1 MLNMKKRTINDA
13 ILEVFRR
20 VGKPLH
26 FKEIYAK
33 IIEFDLYRFRAQNPE
48 DIVRIQL
55 RKHCAGLDF
64 MSASQK
70 KYFIKNNDGTF
81 WKYEK
86 QTSIQTVLKKDAISF
101 DDLKEQHNKYIS
113 DFKKELLSQ
122 LKELTPSAFE
132 VFAKEL
138 MKAYGFK
145 KMEVTRLSRDGGI
158 DGFGELKI
166 GLASMKVAF
175 ECKRWTKKTV
185 GRPQVSQFRGDIQG
199 VYQQG
204 IYFTTSYF
212 TKEAKE
218 SSFQNGAV
226 PIILIDGASI
236 VDMMID
242 KKFGV
247 VVEELLVYSNALDLI
262 LPD

>member
-1 MLNMKKRTINDA
+1 MDIKKRTINEA

-20 VGKPLH
+20 EKKPLYI
-26 FKEIYAK
+26 KDIYYK
-33 IIEFDLYRFRAQNPE
+33 IIEFGLYRFRSQNPE

-55 RKHCAGLDF
+55 RRHCAGLDF

-70 KYFIKNNDGTF
+70 KIFILNNDGTF
-81 WKYEK
+81 YKLDK
-86 QTSIQTVLKKDAISF
+86 NQPVIHIAKKDIVTF
-101 DDLKEQHNKYIS
+101 EDLKDRHNKYIV
-113 DFKKELLSQ
+113 DFKKELLNQ
-122 LKELTPSAFE
+122 LKELTPVAFE

-145 KMEVTRLSRDGGI
+145 KMEVTKISRDGGI
-158 DGFGELKI
+158 DGFGELRI

-175 ECKRWTKKTV
+175 ECKRWTKKAV

-199 VYQQG
+199 FYQQG

-212 TKEAKE
+212 TKESKD

-226 PIILIDGASI
+226 PIILIDGTSI
-236 VDMMID
+236 VDMMIE
-242 KKFGV
+242 KRFGV
-247 VVEELLVYSNALDLI
+247 VVEELLVYSNALDLV

>member
-1 MLNMKKRTINDA
+1 MRKRTINEA
-13 ILEVFRR
+13 ILEVFKR
-20 VGKPLH
+20 VGKPLPL
-26 FKEIYAK
+26 KAIYDK

-70 KYFIKNNDGTF
+70 KYFVLNKDGTF
-81 WKYEK
+81 WKLEK
-86 QTSIQTVLKKDAISF
+86 NQSNPVISKKDSVSF
-101 DDLKEQHNKYIS
+101 DDLKERHNKYIS
-113 DFKKELLSQ
+113 DFKKELLNQ
-122 LKELTPSAFE
+122 LKELTPVAFE

-145 KMEVTRLSRDGGI
+145 KMEVTKVSRDGGI

-166 GLASMKVAF
+166 GLATMKVAF

-199 VYQQG
+199 KYQQG

-236 VDMMID
+236 VDMMIE

-247 VVEELLVYSNALDLI
+247 VVEEMLVYSNALDLV